1 MKPAAG
7 AAPAK
12 PLSFSDIIKGNAA
25 PPAASTPPPAS
36 ATTAQ
41 APPPAPSSV
50 AKQEPTAESKKTE
63 KAPAANGKETTKE
76 SKKTKANEA
85 AAKKA
90 AESKQTTGAKD
101 RKDDLAASQKSKAGE
116 KTSESDAKS
125 AATTADDAKAT
136 SAPKK
141 KGLNPN
147 AKEFKLS
154 ASAASF
160 TPRFTAPA
168 PYPVG
173 GMYQPPPHHQSPY
186 QPMGVPGYGPGQEEW
201 GYDAMGAPMEEGAE
215 FMGTPYGG
223 YGVPMAPNGMMP
235 MYPPMMPQQNV
246 RMGGGGHR
254 GHPQQPY
261 NPRGYYNG
269 GYPGTVGCKTARHG
283 IMGVWIN
290 LSLTLT

>member
-1 MKPAAG
+1 VKPAAG

-12 PLSFSDIIKGNAA
+12 PLSFSDIIKGHAA
-25 PPAASTPPPAS
+25 PPATPTSPSAS

-41 APPPAPSSV
+41 APPVAPPSA
-50 AKQEPTAESKKTE
+50 AKQEPAAEPKKSE
-63 KAPAANGKETTKE
+63 KAPATNGKETTKE

-85 AAKKA
+85 SAKKP

-101 RKDDLAASQKSKAGE
+101 RKDDPAASQKSKAGE
-116 KTSESDAKS
+116 KTGESAAKS
-125 AATTADDAKAT
+125 AAAKADDAKTA

-154 ASAASF
+154 ATAAAF

-168 PYPVG
+168 AYPAG
-173 GMYQPPPHHQSPY
+173 GMYQPPPHHQTPY

-201 GYDAMGAPMEEGAE
+201 GYDAMGVPMEDGVE
-215 FMGTPYGG
+215 FMGPPYGG

-269 GYPGTVGCKTARHG
+269 GYPGTVGCKAALYAFLAT
-283 IMGVWIN
+283 WID
-290 LSLTLT
+290 LYLALK